1 MTNSSTPRNFG
12 GGSIGRGEK
21 SITELQKPP
30 TFRLKRRYKF
40 DNTLAKGAKA
50 MIGWLV
56 LASVFASIPITILLA
71 SLPMSVHDK
80 VLQNETQAKGNLA
93 KILDDVWISFYA
105 VLGKG
110 GFGSNS
116 WDGRGFTIIATACSL
131 AISSTLFAFITST
144 VNKRIATLQKGK
156 GPVFESGHTTILGWG
171 PQVFAIIQQLE
182 VANANRPS
190 SVVIIAPI
198 NRETME
204 DELTARF
211 GKTLKNTK
219 IITRNGDPA
228 SPRVLAQSSVHN
240 ARSII
245 VLGNKG
251 HATAI
256 TATLSVLANVGL
268 NGKASVIAEVNDAN
282 SAEALLKATQ
292 GKVLAVRSEELIAR
306 VTAHAIR
313 QPGLAAVYLDMLD
326 FEGDEIYTAS
336 VPESIGKSFGDAVL
350 SLGTSSAIGI
360 RHADGSVNITPPA
373 STVINEGD
381 QLIAIA
387 ADDDQVRWSGS
398 TIEATSI
405 ASQSPVGERGVSTP
419 DQILIIGWSSMGKQV
434 VLELGS
440 FGVPGSTA
448 LVFAQTSKVTADEL
462 KGLETPNLTVTTK
475 GTNGDID
482 ELIEVVNSQ
491 PFTHIVIFGYRS
503 KTIPPAEAD
512 AMTLLAMLEINH
524 LRKLPGSPIANARV
538 IAEIQDSNNVDLA
551 NVVDVDDLVVSD
563 RLSSLMIAQL
573 SETKELYNVFQEL
586 FGPTGTFLSSK
597 PIESY
602 IPLDASTTFGQL
614 AAAGL
619 SRGEVVVGY
628 RQPDAS
634 NPTSTTVGIRIN
646 PAKSAVFTPT
656 AGTHAIVIGPLE

>member
-1 MTNSSTPRNFG
+1 MTNSTTPRNFG
-12 GGSIGRGEK
+12 GGSLGRSEK
-21 SITELQKPP
+21 SLTELQTPP
-30 TFRLKRRYKF
+30 TFWRRRRYKF

-56 LASVFASIPITILLA
+56 LASVIASIPITLLLA
-71 SLPMSVHDK
+71 SLPTGVHNK
-80 VLQNETQAKGNLA
+80 VLSNETTSKSNIL
-93 KILDDVWISFYA
+93 KWLDDAWISFYA

-110 GFGSNS
+110 GFSSNS
-116 WDGRGFTIIATACSL
+116 WDARGFTIIATACSL
-131 AISSTLFAFITST
+131 AISSTLFAFITAT
-144 VNKRIATLQKGK
+144 VNKRIASLQKGK

-171 PQVFAIIQQLE
+171 PQVMAILQQLE
-182 VANANRPS
+182 VANANKPG
-190 SVVIIAPI
+190 SVVIISLT

-204 DELTARF
+204 DEIATRF

-219 IITRNGDPA
+219 VITRNGDPG
-228 SPRVLAQSSVHN
+228 SPRVLAQSSIAN
-240 ARSII
+240 SRSII

-256 TATLSVLANVGL
+256 TAVLAVLANLGL
-268 NGKASVIAEVNDAN
+268 QNKTNIIAEVNDAN
-282 SAEALLKATQ
+282 SAEALFKATQ

-326 FEGDEIYTAS
+326 FEGDEIYTAT
-336 VPESIGKSFGDAVL
+336 VPQAIGKTFGEAIL

-360 RHADGSVNITPPA
+360 RHSDGTVNITPPA
-373 STVINEGD
+373 STIIGEGD
-381 QLIAIA
+381 QLIALA
-387 ADDDQVRWSGS
+387 ADDDQVIWSDATIDIS
-398 TIEATSI
+398 TV
-405 ASQSPVGERGVSTP
+405 ASSAPVGERNVATP
-419 DQILIIGWSSMGKQV
+419 DQILVIGWSSMAKQV
-434 VLELGS
+434 ILELGS

-491 PFTHIVIFGYRS
+491 PFTHVVIFGYRS
-503 KTIPPAEAD
+503 KTISLAESD
-512 AMTLLAMLEINH
+512 SMTLLAMLEINH

-573 SETKELYNVFQEL
+573 SETGELFNVFQEL

-602 IPLDASTTFGQL
+602 IPLDASTTFAHL
-614 AAAGL
+614 TAAGL

-634 NPTSTTVGIRIN
+634 NPSSTTLGIHLN
-646 PAKSAVFTPT
+646 PAKSTVFTPM
-656 AGTHAIVIGPLE
+656 AGTQAIVIGPLE